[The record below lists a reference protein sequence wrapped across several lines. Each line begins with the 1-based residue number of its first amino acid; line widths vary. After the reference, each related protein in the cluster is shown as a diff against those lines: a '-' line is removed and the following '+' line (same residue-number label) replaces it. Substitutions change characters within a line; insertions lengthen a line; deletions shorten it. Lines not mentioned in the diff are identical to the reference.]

1 MPLTHGPDARLRS
14 RGEFTAVQQHGRR
27 VAARTLTLLALPNAL
42 GHDRLG
48 IVASRRM
55 GGAVARNRA
64 KRRIRE
70 VFRQRDQRAR
80 ASATDGR
87 QALDL
92 VVIARRESA
101 TAPFAEV
108 EKELV
113 NAIGRLRTTR
123 VS

>member
-70 VFRQRDQRAR
+70 VFRQRDQRA
-80 ASATDGR
+80 SATDGR

-101 TAPFAEV
+101 TAPFA
-108 EKELV
+108 
-113 NAIGRLRTTR
+113 
-123 VS
+123 

>member
-27 VAARTLTLLALPNAL
+27 VATRTLTLLAMPNTL

-55 GGAVARNRA
+55 GGAVTRNRA

-70 VFRQRDQRAR
+70 IFRQRDRSAR
-80 ASATDGR
+80 AADGR
-87 QALDL
+87 RALDL

-113 NAIGRLRTTR
+113 TAIGRLRTAR

>member
-14 RGEFTAVQQHGRR
+14 REEFTAVQQHGRR
-27 VAARTLTLLALPNAL
+27 VATRTLTLLAIPNTL

-70 VFRQRDQRAR
+70 IFRQRDGNAR
-80 ASATDGR
+80 AVDGR
-87 QALDL
+87 RALDL

-101 TAPFAEV
+101 TAPFAEI

-113 NAIGRLRTTR
+113 TAIGRLRTTR

>member
-1 MPLTHGPDARLRS
+1 M
-14 RGEFTAVQQHGRR
+14 
-27 VAARTLTLLALPNAL
+27 PNAL

-70 VFRQRDQRAR
+70 IFRQRDGNAR
-80 ASATDGR
+80 ATDGR
-87 QALDL
+87 RALDL
-92 VVIARRESA
+92 VVIARREAA
-101 TAPFAEV
+101 TAPFAEI

-113 NAIGRLRTTR
+113 TAIGRLRTAR

>member
-27 VAARTLTLLALPNAL
+27 VATRTLTLLAMPNAL

-55 GGAVARNRA
+55 GDAVTRNRA

-70 VFRQRDQRAR
+70 IFRQRDRSAR
-80 ASATDGR
+80 AADGR
-87 QALDL
+87 RALDL

-101 TAPFAEV
+101 SAPFTEV

-113 NAIGRLRTTR
+113 TAIGRLRTAR

>member
-1 MPLTHGPDARLRS
+1 MPLTHGADARLRS
-14 RGEFTAVQQHGRR
+14 RREFTAVQQHGRR
-27 VAARTLTLLALPNAL
+27 IAARTLTLLAIPNAL

-70 VFRQRDQRAR
+70 VFRQRDRNAR
-80 ASATDGR
+80 AADGR
-87 QALDL
+87 RALDL
-92 VVIARRESA
+92 VVIARREAA
-101 TAPFAEV
+101 TAPFAEI

-113 NAIGRLRTTR
+113 TAIGRLRTAR

>member
-14 RGEFTAVQQHGRR
+14 RGEFTAVQQHGRL
-27 VAARTLTLLALPNAL
+27 VATRTLTLLAMPNTL

-55 GGAVARNRA
+55 GDAVTRNRA

-70 VFRQRDQRAR
+70 IFRQRDQHAR
-80 ASATDGR
+80 AVDGR
-87 QALDL
+87 RALDL

-101 TAPFAEV
+101 TAPFV
-108 EKELV
+108 EIEREFLS
-113 NAIGRLRTTR
+113 AIGRLRTAR

>member
-27 VAARTLTLLALPNAL
+27 VATRTLTLLAIPNAMD
-42 GHDRLG
+42 HDRLG

-55 GGAVARNRA
+55 GGAVTRNRA

-70 VFRQRDQRAR
+70 IFRQRGTDAR
-80 ASATDGR
+80 AMDGR
-87 QALDL
+87 RALDL
-92 VVIARRESA
+92 VVIARRELA
-101 TAPFAEV
+101 TASFAEI

-113 NAIGRLRTTR
+113 TAIGRLRTSR

>member
-55 GGAVARNRA
+55 EGAVARNRA

-70 VFRQRDQRAR
+70 VFRQRDQSAR
-80 ASATDGR
+80 ATDGR
-87 QALDL
+87 RALDL

-113 NAIGRLRTTR
+113 TAIGRLRTTR

>member
-14 RGEFTAVQQHGRR
+14 RGEFTAVQQRGRR
-27 VAARTLTLLALPNAL
+27 VACRSLTLLAMPNAL

-48 IVASRRM
+48 IVASRRI
-55 GGAVARNRA
+55 GGAVTRNRA

-70 VFRQRDQRAR
+70 VFRQRDRSAR
-80 ASATDGR
+80 AEDGR
-87 QALDL
+87 RALDL
-92 VVIARRESA
+92 VVIARREIASA
-101 TAPFAEV
+101 SFAEI

-113 NAIGRLRTTR
+113 TAIGRLRTAR

>member
-1 MPLTHGPDARLRS
+1 MPLTHGPDARLLS
-14 RGEFTAVQQHGRR
+14 RDEFTAVQQHGRR
-27 VAARTLTLLALPNAL
+27 VATRTLTLLAIPNTL
-42 GHDRLG
+42 GRDRLG

-55 GGAVARNRA
+55 GGAVTRNRA

-70 VFRQRDQRAR
+70 IFRQRDGNAR
-80 ASATDGR
+80 AVDGQR
-87 QALDL
+87 ALDL

-101 TAPFAEV
+101 TAPFADV

-113 NAIGRLRTTR
+113 TAIGRLRTPR

>member
-1 MPLTHGPDARLRS
+1 MPLTHGPDARLLS
-14 RGEFTAVQQHGRR
+14 RDEFTAVQQHGRR
-27 VAARTLTLLALPNAL
+27 VATRTLTLLAIPNTL
-42 GHDRLG
+42 GRDRLG

-55 GGAVARNRA
+55 GGAVTRNRA

-70 VFRQRDQRAR
+70 IFRQRDRSAR
-80 ASATDGR
+80 AADGR
-87 QALDL
+87 RALDL

-101 TAPFAEV
+101 SAPFTEV

-113 NAIGRLRTTR
+113 TAIGRLRTPR